1 MRFSASEV
9 TTAASL
15 SQPTRGFRCFWAR
28 VVTPINIAEF
38 VVHVLEPPVGTI
50 GGFLSAHTLILKPSG
65 MLPPKAWL
73 PPLRH
78 FANTFVPRYRASCR
92 VCAWEFIIGSRVRLM
107 SAALALGPNLP
118 RLAAVKTPQRE
129 QDLAGLAPKRGLM
142 PVEPIEWVTRKLGEA
157 DKCPRQPVEWIICA

>member
-1 MRFSASEV
+1 MRMRDESNRALFAGLERADLLVTAMRFSAGEV

-15 SQPTRGFRCFWAR
+15 SQSTRGFRCFWAR
-28 VVTPINIAEF
+28 VVTPIHIAEF

-78 FANTFVPRYRASCR
+78 FANTFVPR
-92 VCAWEFIIGSRVRLM
+92 
-107 SAALALGPNLP
+107 
-118 RLAAVKTPQRE
+118 
-129 QDLAGLAPKRGLM
+129 
-142 PVEPIEWVTRKLGEA
+142 
-157 DKCPRQPVEWIICA
+157 